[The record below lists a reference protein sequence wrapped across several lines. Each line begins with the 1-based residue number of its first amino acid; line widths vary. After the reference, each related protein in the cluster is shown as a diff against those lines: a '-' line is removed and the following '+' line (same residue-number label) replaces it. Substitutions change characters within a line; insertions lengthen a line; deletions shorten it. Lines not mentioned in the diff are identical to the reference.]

1 MDEARFL
8 YAEQREDS
16 YRIIIIVIII
26 IIIIIIVCFLW
37 TWKPGI
43 RRLERREEVA
53 QGAGVSRALAVNRG
67 GAAAV
72 RLQYSQ
78 QRRS

>member
-1 MDEARFL
+1 MDEARFTL
-8 YAEQREDS
+8 RRPEQREDS

-26 IIIIIIVCFLW
+26 IIVVCFLW

-53 QGAGVSRALAVNRG
+53 QGAGVSRALAVNSG
-67 GAAAV
+67 GAEI
-72 RLQYSQ
+72 L
-78 QRRS
+78 